1 MGTVIRV
8 IFREGVQKQHKDGRV
23 SRTSLARQRGLTLWC
38 AREDLVF
45 AAAYRL
51 ALRAENSEIHEIHA
65 STCQFPAK
73 RAPQG

>member
-8 IFREGVQKQHKDGRV
+8 IFRDGVQKLRKNGRV
-23 SRTSLARQRGLTLWC
+23 SRATLARQRGLTLWR

-51 ALRAENSEIHEIHA
+51 ALRAENSDIHEIHA
-65 STCQFPAK
+65 TTCQFPAK